1 MNNELTL
8 IFDGQ
13 LIKNN
18 MISVRTIS
26 HTLPHLQR
34 AIDKLV
40 MYEHYGDVMKSSAL
54 SHVYYDEADL
64 YFGSFEKGSIKI
76 PFLSDLLESVPKNLN
91 SFLVS
96 PYEKAASKLE
106 SKLTKIPDQIENAK
120 TNIYHHNVDE
130 ITHEQL
136 IQDKSGS
143 DRKHAEVAVLKDISN
158 MLAPLRSARAFDD
171 TITLRNNVSGK
182 TREFLFDQEKSKN
195 FSKIITN
202 QNLAKPVIYT
212 GKLNGLEKNGNSKM
226 FPYAGTFNSAAN
238 EQDLRL
244 LINSDLD
251 MNLLKKHNLSHQTI
265 AIWASPIT
273 TYRAFDH
280 HRGDIAFV
288 SLLK

>member
-18 MISVRTIS
+18 MVSVRTIS

-54 SHVYYDEADL
+54 SHVYYDDADL
-64 YFGSFEKGSIKI
+64 YFSAFEKGSIKI
-76 PFLSDLLESVPKNLN
+76 PFFSSLLESVPRNLN
-91 SFLVS
+91 SFLS
-96 PYEKAASKLE
+96 APYEKAASELE
-106 SKLTKIPDQIENAK
+106 SKLTTIPDQLETAK
-120 TNIYHHNVDE
+120 SNIYYGNVE
-130 ITHEQL
+130 ELTHENL
-136 IQDKSGS
+136 IQDEKGS

-158 MLAPLRSARAFDD
+158 MLAPLRSARALDD
-171 TITLRNNVSGK
+171 TIALKNNVSGK
-182 TREFLFDQEKSKN
+182 SRTFLFDQEKSKN
-195 FSKIITN
+195 FSKIITA
-202 QNLAKPVIYT
+202 QHLAQPIIYA
-212 GKLNGLEKNGNSKM
+212 GKLNGLEKNGGNKL
-226 FPYAGTFNSAAN
+226 FPYAGTFNSSTN
-238 EQDLRL
+238 GQDLRL

-265 AIWASPIT
+265 TIWASPVT
-273 TYRAFDH
+273 TYHAFDQ

-288 SLLK
+288 SILK